1 MFACLLYELLQMLFK
16 NNQLDV
22 DFLLYYS
29 FYFRLLKNIS
39 YSITKKQKKIQLK
52 LHIRGFTAISYL
64 ISKRRER

>member
-1 MFACLLYELLQMLFK
+1 MLFK

-39 YSITKKQKKIQLK
+39 YSITKKAEKNTVKTSYKRVHCNFLFNIKKKREIA
-52 LHIRGFTAISYL
+52 AI
-64 ISKRRER
+64 I